1 MTRRSVNLIEF
12 CLRLCCYSIPPVAFA
27 TAAYVRFGT
36 GYFASIPVTKGSYL
50 VLTLCITL
58 LWALVVEH
66 IKLDSMDTLVQIRT
80 GIRMSFMATAYCSVI
95 TLAGL
100 FFYRGTT
107 FARLFVV
114 VGYILTFLFSF
125 TMIHIVRAIV

>member
-12 CLRLCCYSIPPVAFA
+12 WLRLCFYSIPPFAFA
-27 TAAYVRFGT
+27 TAAYIRFKS
-36 GYFASIPVTKGSYL
+36 GYFATADITKGSYL
-50 VLTLCITL
+50 VLTLCVTL

-66 IKLDSMDTLVQIRT
+66 IKLVSMETLVKIRT
-80 GIRMSFMATAYCSVI
+80 GINMSFIATTYCSVI

-100 FFYRGTT
+100 FFYRGTA

-114 VGYILTFLFSF
+114 AG
-125 TMIHIVRAIV
+125 